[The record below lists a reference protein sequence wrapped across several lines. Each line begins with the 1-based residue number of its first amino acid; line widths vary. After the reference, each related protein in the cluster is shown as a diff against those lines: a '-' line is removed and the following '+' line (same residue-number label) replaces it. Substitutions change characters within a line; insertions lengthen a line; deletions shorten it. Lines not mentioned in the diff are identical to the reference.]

1 VAGRRVLIIG
11 VAALP
16 ALRTIV
22 VRGSAAIYGS
32 EPDGPAFFTEDD
44 ARPAVAEDRTLVL
57 ELADDVRAR
66 IQQKVYD
73 SLVNGEG
80 GS

>member
-1 VAGRRVLIIG
+1 VQLLDA
-11 VAALP
+11 
-16 ALRTIV
+16 
-22 VRGSAAIYGS
+22 
-32 EPDGPAFFTEDD
+32 DD
-44 ARPAVAEDRTLVL
+44 AVGANDRALVL
-57 ELADDVRAR
+57 EPAEDVRAR

>member
-1 VAGRRVLIIG
+1 VPT
-11 VAALP
+11 LP
-16 ALRTIV
+16 PPERWRIAFGDPLQL
-22 VRGSAAIYGS
+22 SHH
-32 EPDGPAFFTEDD
+32 GPA
-44 ARPAVAEDRTLVL
+44 AAEDRALVL